1 MAVLKAG
8 PQALPDLASFLRPFG
23 ALVVR
28 AESRQSIERYTT
40 GLLSDL
46 KRKTASDIG
55 RAVAGTSSQRLQE
68 LLTRTSW
75 DPGEMDRLRIRHMLQ
90 YASVGQGVQILDDTG
105 FAKKGAHSVGVAR
118 QYSGTLGRVD
128 NCQVVVTSHYVDKV
142 FDWPMTGRLYVPEA
156 WASDAARCE
165 KAQIPQAVGFQTK
178 GQIALDL
185 IDHGRRAGVAT
196 QAVVADAGYGD
207 QPALLDGL
215 QKRGLPYV
223 VGVISTLTF
232 RRAAAVESD
241 PGDEPPPPY
250 RGLGRPRKA
259 PRLEKRIPAEQAAR
273 LLASLPP
280 RAWKRVAWREG
291 TRGSLVKQFARL
303 RVYRTGQ
310 RGQSLAHSG
319 WLIGERP
326 VPGHPGDSKYY
337 FAWGLD
343 RRRLEDLVDLAHLRW
358 VIERFYQDAKGELGL
373 DDYEGRLWTGFHRHL
388 ALVMLAH
395 SYLGL
400 RQSYASEA
408 SQAGPPPQRVRTG
421 RRVPASPPRRV
432 FPPTRTDERGRPQ
445 ANRRRRTLPASH

>member
-28 AESRQSIERYTT
+28 AESRQSIEPAPRPLAERYAT

-55 RAVAGTSSQRLQE
+55 RAIAGTGSQRLQE

-105 FAKKGAHSVGVAR
+105 FAKKGAHSVRVAR
-118 QYSGTLGRVD
+118 QPAQDVRPGYSGTLGRVD
-128 NCQVVVTSHYVDKV
+128 NCQVVVTSHYVDPGPRVPEDKV
-142 FDWPMTGRLYVPEA
+142 FDWPMTGELYVPEA

-207 QPALLDGL
+207 QPALYGL

-232 RRAAAVESD
+232 RRAEAVESD
-241 PGDEPPPPY
+241 PGDDPPPPY

-259 PRLEKRIPAEQAAR
+259 PSLEKRIPAEQAAR

-291 TRGSLVKQFARL
+291 PRGSLVKEFARL

-310 RGQSLAHSG
+310 RG
-319 WLIGERP
+319 
-326 VPGHPGDSKYY
+326 
-337 FAWGLD
+337 
-343 RRRLEDLVDLAHLRW
+343 
-358 VIERFYQDAKGELGL
+358 
-373 DDYEGRLWTGFHRHL
+373 
-388 ALVMLAH
+388 
-395 SYLGL
+395 
-400 RQSYASEA
+400 
-408 SQAGPPPQRVRTG
+408 
-421 RRVPASPPRRV
+421 
-432 FPPTRTDERGRPQ
+432 
-445 ANRRRRTLPASH
+445 

>member
-75 DPGEMDRLRIRHMLQ
+75 DPGEMDRLRIRHMLR

-128 NCQVVVTSHYVDKV
+128 NCQVV
-142 FDWPMTGRLYVPEA
+142 
-156 WASDAARCE
+156 DAARCE
-165 KAQIPQAVGFQTK
+165 KAQIPEAVGFQTK

-232 RRAAAVESD
+232 RRAEAVESD

-250 RGLGRPRKA
+250 RGRGRPRKA
-259 PRLEKRIPAEQAAR
+259 PGLEKRIPAEQAAV

-291 TRGSLVKQFARL
+291 TRGSLVKEFARL

-326 VPGHPGDSKYY
+326 VPGHPGDRKYY

-343 RRRLEDLVDLAHLRW
+343 RRRLEGLVDLAHLRW

-400 RQSYASEA
+400 RQSYASQA
-408 SQAGPPPQRVRTG
+408 SHAEPPPKRAPKG
-421 RRVPASPPRRV
+421 RRPPASPPRRV
-432 FPPTRTDERGRPQ
+432 FPPTRTDQHGRPQ